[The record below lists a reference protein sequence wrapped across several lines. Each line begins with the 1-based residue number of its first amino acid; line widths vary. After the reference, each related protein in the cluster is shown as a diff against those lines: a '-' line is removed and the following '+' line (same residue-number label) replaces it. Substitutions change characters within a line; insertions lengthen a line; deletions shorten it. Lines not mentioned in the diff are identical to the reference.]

1 MQGNLFTNMS
11 YKEVYE
17 AIELIRKHNR
27 WRKKECINLIASE
40 NLTSPLVDSVYV
52 SDAMHRYAE
61 GLPFKRF
68 YQGTRYIDELEEKT
82 NSTLGEL
89 LQAKFVDIRPV
100 SGTIANGGTFLT
112 LANRGDKALVLPVY
126 AGSHVSHTKFGIL
139 GALGIIE
146 EEMPFNP
153 EEMSI
158 DLDLTLKKMREIKPK
173 LVILG
178 GTVILF
184 KHPVKEIKEFAE
196 EIGAYVIYDAAHVL
210 GLIMGK
216 KFQNPIQ
223 EGAHIATSSTHKT
236 FPGPQGGLIFTN
248 EEEIYKKFRK
258 LIFPVFVSN
267 HHLHRIAATLIAAQ
281 EMKYFGEEYAS
292 NIVKN
297 AKTLAEELYSYGFK
311 VLGEKRGFTE
321 THQVVLNVKELG
333 GGTLVAELLEKCN
346 IITNKNMIP
355 GDTPEMVKNPSGLR
369 LGVQEITRLGMGP
382 GEMKYIAELLKKALI
397 NKEDPE
403 QIKKEV
409 IEFRKNYQ
417 EVKYTFN
424 LDLKTLSEE
433 YLPILS

>member
-1 MQGNLFTNMS
+1 MN

-17 AIELIRKHNR
+17 TIEWIRKHNR
-27 WRKKECINLIASE
+27 WRKRECINLIASE
-40 NLTSPLVDSVYV
+40 NLTSPLVDSVYL

-89 LQAKFVDIRPV
+89 LRAKFVDIRPI
-100 SGTIANGGTFLT
+100 SGTTANGGAFLA
-112 LANRGDKALVLPVY
+112 LANRGDRALVLPVY
-126 AGSHVSHTKFGIL
+126 AGSHVSHTRFGIL

-146 EEMPFNP
+146 EELPFNP
-153 EEMSI
+153 VDMTIDI
-158 DLDLTLKKMREIKPK
+158 DLALKKIKEIKPK
-173 LVILG
+173 LIILG

-184 KHPVKEIKEFAE
+184 RHPVKEFREVAE
-196 EIGAYVIYDAAHVL
+196 ESGSYIIYDAAHVL

-216 KFQNPIQ
+216 KFQNPVE
-223 EGAHIATSSTHKT
+223 EGAHISTSSTHKT

-248 EEEIYKKFRK
+248 DEEIYKKFRK

-292 NIVKN
+292 NIINN
-297 AKTLAEELYSYGFK
+297 AKNLAEELHSYGFK

-333 GGTLVAELLEKCN
+333 GGTVVAEFLERCN

-369 LGVQEITRLGMGP
+369 LGVQEVTRLGMGVS
-382 GEMKYIAELLKKALI
+382 EMKYIAELIKKALI
-397 NKEDPE
+397 DKKDPE
-403 QIKKEV
+403 EIKKEV

-424 LDLKTLSEE
+424 LDLKSLSEE
-433 YLPILS
+433 FLPILE